1 MSLLDEDNPRDFL
14 DFLILENRQNHDIGY
29 SSIALSMWQ
38 LYVGA
43 GDTLTQTMRWM
54 SLILSL
60 YTDVQERC
68 FDELDRCYDQYR
80 QYREDACPYLCA
92 TLDEIFRFRP
102 IGDSLPHL
110 TSEPVDI
117 GGHLIPPCTMVR
129 GSFTAIMHDPANFD
143 SPHQF
148 NPSHFIDDNGRFV
161 RDPRVCI
168 FSTGLRNCIGKK
180 LAQVEF
186 FSFAA
191 HIIHRF
197 RLVHVN
203 GNLTPTTHNLLLKAG
218 DFRVKFMTR

>member
-1 MSLLDEDNPRDFL
+1 MSLLDEENPRDFL

-29 SSIALSMWQ
+29 SSITLS
-38 LYVGA
+38 
-43 GDTLTQTMRWM
+43 MRWM

-117 GGHLIPPCTMVR
+117 GDHLIMPGTMVR

-143 SPHQF
+143 SPDQF
-148 NPSHFIDDNGRFV
+148 NPSRFNGRFV

-197 RLVHVN
+197 QLVHVN
-203 GNLTPTTHNLLLKAG
+203 GNLTPTAHNLLLKAG
-218 DFRVKFMTR
+218 DFRVKFITR